1 MKCKSIV
8 VGFAMCLVCAF
19 VKAEQHP
26 APMSTLGSTGQSIP
40 FKVEAAASSN
50 EEIQHWGLLVGFLVA
65 CAMTAG
71 WLGRKRIAKT
81 LLPKSGIKMSI
92 EERIP
97 LLSRSAVYRIIA
109 DGKVYLIAVHG
120 DSLLQLD
127 PTRAQTVNTI
137 EKGTSGVSNDLT

>member
-26 APMSTLGSTGQSIP
+26 TPMSTLGSTGQSIP
-40 FKVEAAASSN
+40 FKVEAASSSN
-50 EEIQHWGLLVGFLVA
+50 EEIQHWWLLVGFLVA
-65 CAMTAG
+65 CSVTAG

-81 LLPKSGIKMSI
+81 LLPRMSHKMSI

-97 LLSRSAVYRIIA
+97 LLGRSAVYRIVA
-109 DGKVYLIAVHG
+109 DGKVYLVAVHG

-127 PTRAQTVNTI
+127 PMRTQPVETI
-137 EKGTSGVSNDLT
+137 EKSKLGVANDLT